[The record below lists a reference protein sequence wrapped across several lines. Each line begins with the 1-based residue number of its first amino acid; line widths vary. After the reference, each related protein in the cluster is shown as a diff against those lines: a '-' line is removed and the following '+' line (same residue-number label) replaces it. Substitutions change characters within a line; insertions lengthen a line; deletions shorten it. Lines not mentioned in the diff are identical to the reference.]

1 MSVAGERI
9 RASWSLCPLRGELAN
24 KQEKAFAAAG
34 TDPRT
39 VRRFRV
45 GRRIGGVRAH
55 LGWWRRALPV
65 EQKQLTRT
73 GGVLRLA
80 GCQRPISDFVQTLG
94 QDVLEEAAHELL
106 AGDAAH
112 PPAVGFAMLVA
123 DGDSLVV
130 EADDASIGDRDAE
143 DVAGEIIEHGLLAF
157 APGRAMATQGLDQAA
172 SGRTRS
178 GRLFCNAALS
188 LPRTSLANALTGTR
202 KARRAE
208 LQLAPS
214 SETPPPVTKQWTCG
228 W

>member
-1 MSVAGERI
+1 MVLVPTSGRT
-9 RASWSLCPLRGELAN
+9 AN

-73 GGVLRLA
+73 GGVLA
-80 GCQRPISDFVQTLG
+80 FGGMPEAEVSDFVQTLG

-130 EADDASIGDRDAE
+130 EADDASVGDRDAE
-143 DVAGEIIEHGLLAF
+143 DVAGKIIEHGLLAF
-157 APGRAMATQGLDQAA
+157 AQGVQWTTQGLDQAA

-202 KARRAE
+202 KARRAG
-208 LQLAPS
+208 LHWRRRRKRRP
-214 SETPPPVTKQWTCG
+214 
-228 W
+228 